1 MKIVKVK
8 ILTGMLPVW
17 IMLAVA
23 PAQSPA
29 QDKLPQTTKETFKG
43 AAQVTTEQLNGT
55 VVQVEGNTLL
65 VRMSTGDLRTFQVP
79 ASRRFIVD
87 GKELTVGELKPG
99 TSLTATVTTT
109 TTSLVDR
116 TTTVGT
122 GTVWFVSG
130 NTVILTLPN
139 NENRMYKVPDSY
151 KFIVDGK
158 PADVSALRKG
168 MRVSAEKIVEEP
180 RVEIVSNT
188 AVTGKAPTERAAAQP
203 SSQPAARP
211 ADGGARPA
219 AAGAKA
225 EPQASKAPA
234 APAREPTQVAQATPP
249 PRPATPP
256 AAPNASES
264 LPKSGSLLPL
274 IGLAGLI
281 LVIASLGLRK
291 LA

>member
-1 MKIVKVK
+1 M
-8 ILTGMLPVW
+8 
-17 IMLAVA
+17 
-23 PAQSPA
+23 
-29 QDKLPQTTKETFKG
+29 PQTTKETFKG
-43 AAQVTTEQLNGT
+43 TAQIATEQLNGT

-79 ASRRFIVD
+79 PSRRFIVD
-87 GKELTVGELKPG
+87 GQELTVGQLRPG

-109 TTSLVDR
+109 TTPLVDR

-151 KFIVDGK
+151 KFIVEGK

-180 RVEIVSNT
+180 RVDIATDTV
-188 AVTGKAPTERAAAQP
+188 VTGKAPVARAAATP
-203 SSQPAARP
+203 SSQTPSSQAAPRP
-211 ADGGARPA
+211 VAE
-219 AAGAKA
+219 KA

-249 PRPATPP
+249 AQTTRPPQYATPP
-256 AAPNASES
+256 PAQEAPES
-264 LPKSGSLLPL
+264 LPKSGSSLPL

>member
-17 IMLAVA
+17 IMLAVT

-43 AAQVTTEQLNGT
+43 AAQVATEQLNGT

-109 TTSLVDR
+109 TTPLVDR

-203 SSQPAARP
+203 SSQP
-211 ADGGARPA
+211 GARPA

-225 EPQASKAPA
+225 EPQVSKAPA